1 MPADNLVCMKP
12 DEPTVAFG
20 VSKFL
25 MSIEGPSNTLG
36 LLVSRLYGDGE
47 LSRKEWSVSH
57 TAANRPEFVKQLLAA
72 GQQRRRIGIAVHT
85 QQAVVRISMH
95 FRPPKAFSSRL
106 NHARGSLRQKTPAFA
121 F

>member
-95 FRPPKAFSSRL
+95 SERL
-106 NHARGSLRQKTPAFA
+106 KLSHHALTTHADR
-121 F
+121 

>member
-1 MPADNLVCMKP
+1 MKP

-36 LLVSRLYGDGE
+36 LLVSRLYDDGQ

-57 TAANRPEFVKQLLAA
+57 TAANRPEFVKQL
-72 GQQRRRIGIAVHT
+72 AVHT

-95 FRPPKAFSSRL
+95 SERL
-106 NHARGSLRQKTPAFA
+106 KLSHHALTTHADR
-121 F
+121 